1 MPTFRCLF
9 CQHANPA
16 SAKFCNE
23 CGSGLHLQPCERCDA
38 INDRDAPQC
47 HHCGVALA
55 AAPSEPLREALEPAA
70 VPTLV
75 DEVTLPKSAVS
86 AEQRTSVDRAFEV
99 LERDLAT
106 LDRTHAAG
114 RAGDAPAWA
123 VATQPHEHA
132 AASGEG
138 ELAAVRLQPFWRLR
152 ASRPRVRSLA
162 AMAAVGVVVA
172 VAVAG
177 YLHTSPQAPNAGTAA
192 TTTTEPVR
200 ELAIAP
206 SVDPPPASARNEGS
220 AQVSMAQGDASIVAA
235 PSAETTTSSGAPAAS
250 VAAAPSAMPNAE
262 PIARAPAVTA
272 TRDDPVP
279 APAVAAKQDDPI
291 PAPAV
296 EAKQDDPAAAY
307 VVAKRDD
314 PTSPSAVGRAIAPAL
329 IAQAGDPAASAP
341 ARAVTSKP
349 RRARTSAARAV
360 NVSPPMIDSVPTTAA
375 PGLDAVSPAPV
386 AGPCTASVAALGL
399 CARGPDAANR

>member
-1 MPTFRCLF
+1 MSSMPTFRCLF

-38 INDRDAPQC
+38 INDRNAPQC

-55 AAPSEPLREALEPAA
+55 AAPSEPAREASEPAA

-86 AEQRTSVDRAFEV
+86 AVQLTSVDRAFEV

-106 LDRTHAAG
+106 LDRTRAAG

-132 AASGEG
+132 ATGGEG

-152 ASRPRVRSLA
+152 ASRPRARSLA
-162 AMAAVGVVVA
+162 TIAAAGVVVA

-177 YLHTSPQAPNAGTAA
+177 YLHTLPQGPTPGTVAA
-192 TTTTEPVR
+192 TTTQPVR

-206 SVDPPPASARNEGS
+206 SVDS
-220 AQVSMAQGDASIVAA
+220 
-235 PSAETTTSSGAPAAS
+235 
-250 VAAAPSAMPNAE
+250 SAMPNAE
-262 PIARAPAVTA
+262 PAAPAVTA
-272 TRDDPVP
+272 KRNDPVPAPAVAAKQDDPVPAPAVAAKQDDPVP

-296 EAKQDDPAAAY
+296 AAKQDDPPAAA
-307 VVAKRDD
+307 VVAKPDD
-314 PTSPSAVGRAIAPAL
+314 PTPTSAVGSAIAPAL
-329 IAQAGDPAASAP
+329 MAQADDPAASAP
-341 ARAVTSKP
+341 ARPATAKP
-349 RRARTSAARAV
+349 RRARTSTARAV
-360 NVSPPMIDSVPTTAA
+360 TVSPPLIDSVPTTAA
-375 PGLDAVSPAPV
+375 PGIGAVSPSPV

-399 CARGPDAANR
+399 CARGPDAADR

>member
-1 MPTFRCLF
+1 MSSMPTFRCLF

-38 INDRDAPQC
+38 INDRNAPQC

-55 AAPSEPLREALEPAA
+55 AAPSEPAREASEPAA

-86 AEQRTSVDRAFEV
+86 AEQLTSVDRAFEV

-106 LDRTHAAG
+106 LDRTRAAG

-132 AASGEG
+132 ATGGEG

-152 ASRPRVRSLA
+152 ASRPRARSLA
-162 AMAAVGVVVA
+162 TIAAAGVVVA

-177 YLHTSPQAPNAGTAA
+177 YLHTLPQGPTPGTVAA
-192 TTTTEPVR
+192 TTTQPVR

-206 SVDPPPASARNEGS
+206 SVDS
-220 AQVSMAQGDASIVAA
+220 
-235 PSAETTTSSGAPAAS
+235 
-250 VAAAPSAMPNAE
+250 SAMPNAE
-262 PIARAPAVTA
+262 PAAPAVTA
-272 TRDDPVP
+272 KRNDPVPAPAVAAKQDDPVP
-279 APAVAAKQDDPI
+279 APAVAAKQDDP
-291 PAPAV
+291 
-296 EAKQDDPAAAY
+296 PAAA
-307 VVAKRDD
+307 VVAKPDD
-314 PTSPSAVGRAIAPAL
+314 PTPTSAVGSAIAPAL
-329 IAQAGDPAASAP
+329 MAQADDPAASAP
-341 ARAVTSKP
+341 ARPATAKP
-349 RRARTSAARAV
+349 RRARTSTARAV
-360 NVSPPMIDSVPTTAA
+360 TVSPPLIDSVPTTAA
-375 PGLDAVSPAPV
+375 PGIGAVSPSPV

-399 CARGPDAANR
+399 CARGPDAADR

>member
-1 MPTFRCLF
+1 MSSMPTFRCLF

-38 INDRDAPQC
+38 INDRNAPQC

-55 AAPSEPLREALEPAA
+55 AAPSEPAREASEPAA

-86 AEQRTSVDRAFEV
+86 AEQLTSVDRAFEV

-106 LDRTHAAG
+106 LDRTRAAG
-114 RAGDAPAWA
+114 RPGDAPAWA

-132 AASGEG
+132 ATGGEG

-152 ASRPRVRSLA
+152 ASRPRARSLA
-162 AMAAVGVVVA
+162 TMAAAGVVVA

-177 YLHTSPQAPNAGTAA
+177 YLHTLPQGPTPGTVAA
-192 TTTTEPVR
+192 TTTQPVR

-206 SVDPPPASARNEGS
+206 SVDS
-220 AQVSMAQGDASIVAA
+220 
-235 PSAETTTSSGAPAAS
+235 
-250 VAAAPSAMPNAE
+250 SAMPNAD
-262 PIARAPAVTA
+262 PAARRPAVTA
-272 TRDDPVP
+272 KRDDPVPAHPVAAKQDDPVP
-279 APAVAAKQDDPI
+279 APAVAAKQDDPV

-296 EAKQDDPAAAY
+296 AAKQDDPVPAPAVAANQDDPVPAPAVAAKQDDPPAAA

-314 PTSPSAVGRAIAPAL
+314 STPTSAVGPALAPAL
-329 IAQAGDPAASAP
+329 MAQADDPAASAP
-341 ARAVTSKP
+341 ARAVTAKP
-349 RRARTSAARAV
+349 RRARTSTARAV
-360 NVSPPMIDSVPTTAA
+360 SVSPPMFDSVPTTAA

-399 CARGPDAANR
+399 CARGPDAADR

>member
-1 MPTFRCLF
+1 MSSMPTFRCLF

-38 INDRDAPQC
+38 INDRNAPQC

-55 AAPSEPLREALEPAA
+55 AAPSEPAREASEPAA

-86 AEQRTSVDRAFEV
+86 AVQLTSVDRAFEV

-106 LDRTHAAG
+106 LDRTRAAG

-132 AASGEG
+132 ATGGEG

-152 ASRPRVRSLA
+152 ASRPRARSLA
-162 AMAAVGVVVA
+162 TIAAAGVVVA
-172 VAVAG
+172 LAVVG
-177 YLHTSPQAPNAGTAA
+177 YVHTLPQGPTPGTAAA
-192 TTTTEPVR
+192 TTTQPVR

-206 SVDPPPASARNEGS
+206 SVDS
-220 AQVSMAQGDASIVAA
+220 
-235 PSAETTTSSGAPAAS
+235 
-250 VAAAPSAMPNAE
+250 SAMPNAE
-262 PIARAPAVTA
+262 PAAPAVTA
-272 TRDDPVP
+272 KRNDPVP

-296 EAKQDDPAAAY
+296 AAKQDDPIPAPAVAAKQDDPPAAA
-307 VVAKRDD
+307 VVAKPDD
-314 PTSPSAVGRAIAPAL
+314 PTPTSAVGSAIAPAL
-329 IAQAGDPAASAP
+329 MAQADDPAASAP
-341 ARAVTSKP
+341 ARPATAKP
-349 RRARTSAARAV
+349 RRARTSTARAV
-360 NVSPPMIDSVPTTAA
+360 TVSPPLIDSVPTTAA
-375 PGLDAVSPAPV
+375 PGIGAVSPSPV

-399 CARGPDAANR
+399 CARGPDAADR

>member
-38 INDRDAPQC
+38 INDRNAPQC

-55 AAPSEPLREALEPAA
+55 AAPSEPAREASEPAA

-86 AEQRTSVDRAFEV
+86 AEQLTSVDRAFEV

-106 LDRTHAAG
+106 LDRTRAAG

-132 AASGEG
+132 ATGGEG

-152 ASRPRVRSLA
+152 ASRPRARSLA
-162 AMAAVGVVVA
+162 TMAAAGVVVA

-177 YLHTSPQAPNAGTAA
+177 YLHTLPQGPTPGTVAA
-192 TTTTEPVR
+192 TTTQPVR

-206 SVDPPPASARNEGS
+206 SVDS
-220 AQVSMAQGDASIVAA
+220 
-235 PSAETTTSSGAPAAS
+235 
-250 VAAAPSAMPNAE
+250 SAMPNAD
-262 PIARAPAVTA
+262 PAARAPAVTA
-272 TRDDPVP
+272 KRDDPVPAPAVAAKQDDLVP

-296 EAKQDDPAAAY
+296 AAKQDDPPAAA
-307 VVAKRDD
+307 VVAKPDD
-314 PTSPSAVGRAIAPAL
+314 PTPTSAVGSAIAPAL
-329 IAQAGDPAASAP
+329 MAQADDPAASAP
-341 ARAVTSKP
+341 ARPVTAKP
-349 RRARTSAARAV
+349 RRARTSTARAV
-360 NVSPPMIDSVPTTAA
+360 TVSPPLIDSVPTTAA
-375 PGLDAVSPAPV
+375 PGIGAVSPSPV

-399 CARGPDAANR
+399 CARGPDAADR